1 MTFNSTTMTKQIF
14 SLMIA
19 ATLVVS
25 CGQKDNNQT
34 VDQLIAAKNNKELQ
48 ARKAT
53 IQADLAKI
61 EAALATLNVRKE
73 EALVSVATL
82 KDTVFNHY
90 LDIQGS
96 VETKENILI
105 QPEMPGTLVALNVK
119 AGQRVS
125 KGQLLARVD
134 DGGSSQ
140 QVASLETQYQLAK
153 TTFERQKNL
162 WSQKIGSEIQYLQA
176 QTQMLSLQRSV
187 AQAKAMLSKT
197 EIRAPFSGTIDEVF
211 VERGQVVSAGPQ
223 GLMRIV
229 NLNNMYVST
238 SIPESYIGKL
248 KVGTQVDV
256 FLTSLNKNY
265 KGKVRQI
272 GNFINPNNR
281 SFGIEVSIPN
291 PENLLRPNQVAKLKV
306 IDYTVKN
313 AIVVPSNVIQEDGK
327 GNQFVFVATNS
338 DGKTATAK
346 KAMVTIG
353 KSSDNVTEILS
364 GLSANDII
372 VIEGVNTISE
382 EMKLNFYYFNSRKNK
397 LCHIKIKNSAFQV
410 GQLTIVSRCIS

>member
-1 MTFNSTTMTKQIF
+1 MKYNRTPMTKLIF
-14 SLMIA
+14 PLLVATSLI
-19 ATLVVS
+19 VS
-25 CGQKDNNQT
+25 CGDKQNDQT

-48 ARKAT
+48 VRKAV

-61 EAALATLNVRKE
+61 DAALATLNVRKE
-73 EALVSVATL
+73 EALVSVLTL

-96 VETKENILI
+96 VNTKENILI
-105 QPEMPGTLVALNVK
+105 QPEMPGTLIALNVK

-162 WSQKIGSEIQYLQA
+162 WNQKIGSEIQYLQA

-211 VERGQVVSAGPQ
+211 VEKGQVVSASPQ

-238 SIPESYIGKL
+238 TIPESYIGKL

-327 GNQFVFVATNS
+327 GNQFVFVASNS
-338 DGKTATAK
+338 NGKTATAK
-346 KAMVTIG
+346 KAMVTTG

-382 EMKLNFYYFNSRKNK
+382 GMKLNF
-397 LCHIKIKNSAFQV
+397 
-410 GQLTIVSRCIS
+410 

>member
-1 MTFNSTTMTKQIF
+1 MKFNITPMTKLIF
-14 SLMIA
+14 PLLVSTSLI
-19 ATLVVS
+19 VS
-25 CGQKDNNQT
+25 CGDKQNDQT

-61 EAALATLNVRKE
+61 DAALATLNVRKE

-96 VETKENILI
+96 VNTKENILI
-105 QPEMPGTLVALNVK
+105 QPEMPGTLITLTVK

-162 WSQKIGSEIQYLQA
+162 WNQKIGSEIQYLQA

-211 VERGQVVSAGPQ
+211 VEKGQVVSASPQ

-238 SIPESYIGKL
+238 SVPESYIGKL

-313 AIVVPSNVIQEDGK
+313 AIVVPSNIIQEDGK
-327 GNQFVFVATNS
+327 GNQFVFVASNS
-338 DGKTATAK
+338 NGKTATAK
-346 KAMVTIG
+346 KAMVTTG

-382 EMKLNFYYFNSRKNK
+382 GMKLNF
-397 LCHIKIKNSAFQV
+397 
-410 GQLTIVSRCIS
+410 

>member
-1 MTFNSTTMTKQIF
+1 MTLNRTPMTKQIF
-14 SLMIA
+14 ALLIA

-25 CGQKDNNQT
+25 CGQKDDNQT

-48 ARKAT
+48 AKKAL

-61 EAALATLNVRKE
+61 EAALATSNVRKE

-96 VETKENILI
+96 VNTKENILI
-105 QPEMPGTLVALNVK
+105 QPEMPGTLVSLNVK

-238 SIPESYIGKL
+238 TIPESYIGKL

-272 GNFINPNNR
+272 GNFINPSNR

-313 AIVVPSNVIQEDGK
+313 AVVVPSNVIQEDAK
-327 GNQFVFVATNS
+327 GNQFVFLASNS
-338 DGKTATAK
+338 NGKTATAK
-346 KAMVTIG
+346 KVMVTTG

-364 GLSANDII
+364 GLSANDVI
-372 VIEGVNTISE
+372 VIEGINTISE
-382 EMKLNFYYFNSRKNK
+382 GMKLNF
-397 LCHIKIKNSAFQV
+397 
-410 GQLTIVSRCIS
+410 

>member
-1 MTFNSTTMTKQIF
+1 MTLNRTPMTKQLF
-14 SLMIA
+14 ALLIA

-25 CGQKDNNQT
+25 CGEKNNNQT

-96 VETKENILI
+96 VNTKENILI
-105 QPEMPGTLVALNVK
+105 QPEMPGTLVSLNVK

-229 NLNNMYVST
+229 NLNNMFVST

-327 GNQFVFVATNS
+327 GNQFVFVATTS

-382 EMKLNFYYFNSRKNK
+382 GMKLNF
-397 LCHIKIKNSAFQV
+397 
-410 GQLTIVSRCIS
+410 

>member
-1 MTFNSTTMTKQIF
+1 MTLNRTPMTKQIF
-14 SLMIA
+14 SLLIA

-48 ARKAT
+48 ARKAL

-382 EMKLNFYYFNSRKNK
+382 GMKLNF
-397 LCHIKIKNSAFQV
+397 
-410 GQLTIVSRCIS
+410 

>member
-1 MTFNSTTMTKQIF
+1 MTKKI
-14 SLMIA
+14 LPLLIA
-19 ATLVVS
+19 AALFVS
-25 CGQKDNNQT
+25 CGEKDNNQT

-48 ARKAT
+48 ARKAV

-61 EAALATLNVRKE
+61 DAALATLNVKKE
-73 EALVSVATL
+73 EALVSVMTL
-82 KDTVFNHY
+82 KDTLFNHY

-96 VETKENILI
+96 VNTKENILI
-105 QPEMPGTLVALNVK
+105 QPEMPGTLVVLNAK
-119 AGQRVS
+119 AGQHVS

-162 WSQKIGSEIQYLQA
+162 WNQKIGSEIQYLQA

-187 AQAKAMLSKT
+187 AQAKAMLAKT

-211 VERGQVVSAGPQ
+211 VERGQVVSAGAQ

-238 SIPESYIGKL
+238 SVPESYIGKL
-248 KVGTQVDV
+248 KVGTEVDV

-265 KGKVRQI
+265 KGKVRQV

-306 IDYTVKN
+306 IDYTAKN
-313 AIVVPSNVIQEDGK
+313 AIVVPTNVIQEDGE
-327 GNQFVFVATNS
+327 GNKFVFVAINS
-338 DGKTATAK
+338 NGKTATAK
-346 KAMVTIG
+346 KVLVSLG
-353 KSSDNVTEILS
+353 KSSDNVTEILT

-372 VIEGVNTISE
+372 VTEGVNTISE
-382 EMKLNFYYFNSRKNK
+382 GMKLNF
-397 LCHIKIKNSAFQV
+397 
-410 GQLTIVSRCIS
+410 

>member
-1 MTFNSTTMTKQIF
+1 MTKQIF
-14 SLMIA
+14 ALLIA

-25 CGQKDNNQT
+25 CGQKDDNQT

-48 ARKAT
+48 AKKAL

-61 EAALATLNVRKE
+61 EAALATSNVRKE

-96 VETKENILI
+96 VNTKENILI
-105 QPEMPGTLVALNVK
+105 QPEMPGTLVSLNVK

-238 SIPESYIGKL
+238 TIPESYIGKL

-272 GNFINPNNR
+272 GNFINPSNR

-313 AIVVPSNVIQEDGK
+313 AVVVPSNVIQEDAK
-327 GNQFVFVATNS
+327 GNKFVFLASNS
-338 DGKTATAK
+338 NGKTATAK
-346 KAMVTIG
+346 KVMVTTG

-364 GLSANDII
+364 GLSANDVI
-372 VIEGVNTISE
+372 VIEGINTISE
-382 EMKLNFYYFNSRKNK
+382 GMKLNF
-397 LCHIKIKNSAFQV
+397 
-410 GQLTIVSRCIS
+410 